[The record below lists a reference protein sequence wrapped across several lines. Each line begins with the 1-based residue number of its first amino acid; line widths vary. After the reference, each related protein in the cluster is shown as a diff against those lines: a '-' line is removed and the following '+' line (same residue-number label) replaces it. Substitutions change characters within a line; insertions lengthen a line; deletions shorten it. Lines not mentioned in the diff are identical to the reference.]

1 MLKTTQF
8 SLHVNKSS
16 AMAGKANQTGHPKD
30 TDSLIDV
37 IRKAVELQHRLNEL
51 SKYLFEDG
59 DFDREFFDA
68 QERLQDIINNDLRP
82 MVGALVVNNVY
93 ETERRQAL

>member
-1 MLKTTQF
+1 MLKPNQL

>member
-1 MLKTTQF
+1 MRTPNQL

-16 AMAGKANQTGHPKD
+16 AMAGKANQTGQPKD

>member
-1 MLKTTQF
+1 MLKTTHYC
-8 SLHVNKSS
+8 LNVNKSNGQT
-16 AMAGKANQTGHPKD
+16 GKAHQTCHTKN

-59 DFDREFFDA
+59 DFDGEFFDA

-82 MVGALVVNNVY
+82 MVGALVVNNAY
-93 ETERRQAL
+93 EAERRVQ

>member
-1 MLKTTQF
+1 MLKPNQF

-93 ETERRQAL
+93 ETERRVQ

>member
-1 MLKTTQF
+1 
-8 SLHVNKSS
+8 
-16 AMAGKANQTGHPKD
+16 MAGKANQTGHPKD

-93 ETERRQAL
+93 EMERRQAL

>member
-1 MLKTTQF
+1 MRTPNQL

-16 AMAGKANQTGHPKD
+16 AMAGKANQTGHPKE

-82 MVGALVVNNVY
+82 MVGALVVNNAY
-93 ETERRQAL
+93 EAERRQAL

>member
-1 MLKTTQF
+1 MLKPNQF